1 MRSPLSLLFVWTFLG
16 AVAVFLAMIALR
28 RSTRRN
34 PRRRSAS
41 GNIVAS
47 GVNFLVITAV
57 VLWVILILLYVLLR

>member
-1 MRSPLSLLFVWTFLG
+1 MRSPLSLLFVWSLLG

-28 RSTRRN
+28 RSTRGN
-34 PRRRSAS
+34 PRRRRGS

-47 GVNFLVITAV
+47 GVNFLMITAV